1 MIELQ
6 NVTLT
11 FPDGDGRVTAVDDV
25 TLRGANASASSFSS
39 RICSRR

>member
-25 TLRGANASASSFSS
+25 TLRGALDGLVTVVDG
-39 RICSRR
+39 RVV